1 MSYLQTQKNPINRAF
16 LCFGVISSVI
26 NYYLRAPG
34 PLSTKPLDITAWKY
48 SKALY

>member
-26 NYYLRAPG
+26 NYLRAPG